1 MIRFCNLKTA
11 AMQLT
16 KTLREENLLL
26 KIENQNLRSQNVLL
40 KKGSV
45 DDKAYHESQ
54 MRFHTVFES
63 SRLGNKIISQDLKIL
78 EVNQAMVTLLG
89 YRDKKDII
97 GTTIFD
103 YSPPEFKKDWN
114 ILHKNLWEK
123 RMPSFSIETCLRKRD
138 GSIIWC
144 NITSIL
150 FMDNGLNLGYTIFE
164 DITEQHK
171 LRQQKEEFIS
181 VASHEL
187 KTPITSLLAV
197 LQLMN
202 RLMGTE
208 TELNPKLTL
217 LARNAETYSIKLKK
231 LVADLLSSTKLEQG
245 QLAINKSRFLM
256 ADLIQNCCPD
266 TRLSGKYS
274 ILKTGDLS
282 LEVFADAD
290 KIDQVLINFI
300 NNAVKYAPESREI
313 TVNIER
319 LNDQIKVSVRDQGVG
334 IPKKEL
340 PKLFK
345 RYYRV
350 DEKDNQ
356 TSGLGLGLYISA
368 EIIKR
373 HGGKIGANSKIG
385 EGSTFWFTI
394 PDKT

>member
-1 MIRFCNLKTA
+1 
-11 AMQLT
+11 MQIH

-26 KIENQNLRSQNVLL
+26 KIENQDLRSQNILL
-40 KKGSV
+40 KQGSV
-45 DDKAYHESQ
+45 DHQAYNESQ

-63 SRLGNKIISQDLKIL
+63 SRLGNKIISEDLKIL
-78 EVNQAMVTLLG
+78 EVNQAMVSLLG
-89 YRDKKDII
+89 YKHKKDII

-123 RMPSFSIETCLRKRD
+123 RMPSFSIETCLRKQD

-150 FMDNGLNLGYTIFE
+150 FIDNRLNLGYTIFE

-202 RLMGTE
+202 RLMSTE
-208 TELNPKLTL
+208 PELNPKLSL
-217 LARNAETYSIKLKK
+217 LAQNAETYSIKLRK

-245 QLAINKSRFLM
+245 QLAINKSRFLL
-256 ADLIQNCCPD
+256 ADLIQNCCQD
-266 TRLSGKYS
+266 TRQSGKYS
-274 ILKTGDLS
+274 IVKTGDLT
-282 LEVFADAD
+282 LEVFADPD
-290 KIDQVLINFI
+290 KIDQVLINLI
-300 NNAVKYAPESREI
+300 NNAVKYAPESEEI
-313 TVNIER
+313 TVHMER
-319 LNDQIKVSVRDQGVG
+319 LKGQIKVSVKDQGAG
-334 IPKKEL
+334 IPAAEL
-340 PKLFK
+340 PNLFK

-373 HGGKIGANSKIG
+373 HGGKIGAKSKM
-385 EGSTFWFTI
+385 GSGSAFWFTI
-394 PDKT
+394 PDED